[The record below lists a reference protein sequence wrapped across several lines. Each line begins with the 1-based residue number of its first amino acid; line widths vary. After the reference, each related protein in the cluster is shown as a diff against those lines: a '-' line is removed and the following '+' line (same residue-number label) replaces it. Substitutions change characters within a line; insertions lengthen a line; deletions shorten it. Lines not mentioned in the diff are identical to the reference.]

1 MQSKYI
7 RALRAAFPHTVPV
20 LTGFL
25 FVGIAYGIYMNS
37 CGYSY
42 LWTALVSL
50 TVYAGS
56 AQFVLA
62 NLLVGGKVLPGAVFG
77 LLVIYCFKSVVPS
90 VSPFGIPELVA
101 SAVVVAVHLWRRS
114 MLVSVLSGTAVYM
127 VTVQGIV
134 PMFSML
140 F

>member
-1 MQSKYI
+1 MTTAQVLI
-7 RALRAAFPHTVPV
+7 TIAVAVFATVLTRALP
-20 LTGFL
+20 
-25 FVGIAYGIYMNS
+25 FVVFS
-37 CGYSY
+37 EKR
-42 LWTALVSL
+42 SL
-50 TVYAGS
+50 PK
-56 AQFVLA
+56 FVEYI
-62 NLLVGGKVLPGAVFG
+62 GKVLPGAVFG

-114 MLVSVLSGTAVYM
+114 MLISVLSGTAVYM